1 MWKYQAQVFSRSRVS
16 ALQWICTWL
25 YLIILLSATQLSG
38 ILIFS
43 QCSWEPEVS
52 WLLGSQNKCHTVSV
66 YWEAH
71 RRPREECLSDNKE
84 ILNLAVCLSSG
95 PLSYVLYYRSDLGNL
110 ERMLA
115 LLSDGKGIG
124 PIYKELCL
132 WHITLHQSWI
142 LSGQLE
148 MAFLCTVEMNIC
160 RRHTFRGGR
169 GQGRSM

>member
-16 ALQWICTWL
+16 ALQWIWTWL

-52 WLLGSQNKCHTVSV
+52 WLPGSQNKCHTASV

-84 ILNLAVCLSSG
+84 ILNLAACLSSG

-110 ERMLA
+110 ERLLT
-115 LLSDGKGIG
+115 LLSDGKGIR
-124 PIYKELCL
+124 PVYKELSL
-132 WHITLHQSWI
+132 THDSPSELDLINTV
-142 LSGQLE
+142 GD
-148 MAFLCTVEMNIC
+148 AFLCTVEMNIC
-160 RRHTFRGGR
+160 RHTFRGGR
-169 GQGRSM
+169 GQGNL